1 MASGQAV
8 DLREPLI
15 AEMLGR
21 PVITEG
27 HRNDDCVNLAI
38 IAWAEKGPFK
48 TAGQLL
54 QGINEVIEEY
64 MLDGSD
70 TDNDYLLDKCGVLME
85 YLPHWAENPWAKD
98 GIWSYAII

>member
-8 DLREPLI
+8 VPEEPLLRK
-15 AEMLGR
+15 MRGR

-27 HRNDDCVNLAI
+27 TRNDDCVNLAI
-38 IAWAEKGPFK
+38 IAWVKKGPFD

-64 MLDGSD
+64 LLDGSD
-70 TDNDYLLDKCGVLME
+70 MDNDYLLNKCAVLME
-85 YLPHWAENPWAKD
+85 YLPGWAD
-98 GIWSYAII
+98 TQDIYQFAIQ